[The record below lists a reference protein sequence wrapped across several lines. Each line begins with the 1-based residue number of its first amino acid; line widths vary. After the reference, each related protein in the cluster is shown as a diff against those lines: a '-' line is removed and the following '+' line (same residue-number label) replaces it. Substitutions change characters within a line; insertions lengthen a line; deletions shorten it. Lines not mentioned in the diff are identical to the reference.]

1 MVTLR
6 RQRFGAML
14 NRPVFLLHCSKK
26 GPKRRNTR
34 SVASTCTLARS
45 AEFSDNPA
53 MVDKLL
59 TTNPYC
65 FERKELAQWMSYPM
79 CCALFA

>member
-14 NRPVFLLHCSKK
+14 NRPVFLLHCSKN

-45 AEFSDNPA
+45 AEFSDNPE

-59 TTNPYC
+59 TTKPYC